1 MFYHVHDLFN
11 FVILRRLYKVC
22 VCCDLSINMFFSTKE
37 ISLNQE
43 DDRWGSTILPCNR
56 PPTTFPI
63 IYCLLDAVASIL
75 NAWIMGLDTGLR
87 SVLRAT
93 GVIYSFLKT
102 NTPASA
108 HFGGCI
114 NSGEAKPM
122 HQGVCQLDSL
132 HTIHK
137 I

>member
-1 MFYHVHDLFN
+1 
-11 FVILRRLYKVC
+11 
-22 VCCDLSINMFFSTKE
+22 
-37 ISLNQE
+37 
-43 DDRWGSTILPCNR
+43 
-56 PPTTFPI
+56 
-63 IYCLLDAVASIL
+63 
-75 NAWIMGLDTGLR
+75 MGLDTGLR

-102 NTPASA
+102 NTPAST
-108 HFGGCI
+108 HFGVCI